1 MAANAV
7 VTNNFV
13 QGTPANASEV
23 NTNFADLVTWI
34 NANATHLDGTKA
46 FTGLVTLPATTPS
59 NANHAT
65 RKAYVDGLVESPV
78 FKFARETWTVSAAAP
93 TGTINFDA
101 QTTGIVYQTL
111 AATANWTLNIRGD
124 GSTTLNS
131 LLAVGQSVTVAFV
144 AVNGA
149 TPFYA
154 NVIQVDGSTV
164 TPKWLGSVP
173 SSGTA
178 NSFEV
183 YTFVVVKT
191 AATPSFTVLASKTA
205 FV

>member
-13 QGTPANASEV
+13 QGTPAVASQV

-34 NANATHLDGTKA
+34 NTNATHLDGTKA

-65 RKAYVDGLVESPV
+65 RKAYVDGLVEAPV
-78 FKFARETWTVSAAAP
+78 LKLARETWAVSAVAP

-101 QTTGIVYQTL
+101 QTAAVVYYTL
-111 AATANWTLNIRGD
+111 DAVANWTLNIRGD

-131 LLAVGQSVTVAFV
+131 LLAVGQSATVAFV
-144 AVNGA
+144 AANGA

-154 NVIQVDGSTV
+154 NVIQVDGSVV

-173 SSGTA
+173 SSGEA
-178 NSFEV
+178 NSLEV

-191 AATPSFTVLASKTA
+191 AATPTFTVLASKSK

>member
-23 NTNFADLVTWI
+23 NANFADLVTWI
-34 NANATHLDGTKA
+34 NTNATHLDGTKA
-46 FTGLVTLPATTPS
+46 FTGLVTLPATAPS

-78 FKFARETWTVSAAAP
+78 LKFARETWSVVVAAP

-101 QTTGIVYQTL
+101 QTAAVVYYTSNATG
-111 AATANWTLNIRGD
+111 NWTLNVRGD

-131 LLAVGQSVTVAFV
+131 LLAVGQSATVAFV

-173 SSGTA
+173 SSGVA

-183 YTFVVVKT
+183 YTLVVVKT
-191 AATPSFTVLASKTA
+191 AATPTYTVLASKTA